1 MPSLL
6 RLAAPLAAS
15 LVLLAGCDD
24 PLAPGDV
31 AGTYV
36 LETVDGDA
44 LPAAIAAGPQE
55 RVVVSVVIELSDDET
70 GEVSHFEVIDGI
82 GYSSVVSIAY
92 EIAGDEGFVAEFP
105 CPPNAL
111 CTAPPHL
118 VGRFRGGRLE
128 LSRYLIDGHE
138 WSFGR
143 PQIEAAAVGR

>member
-15 LVLLAGCDD
+15 LVLVAGCDD

-55 RVVVSVVIELSDDET
+55 RVIVSVVIELSDDGT
-70 GEVSHFEVIDGI
+70 GDVTHVERIDGVV
-82 GYSSVVSIAY
+82 YSSVMSVEY
-92 EIAGDEGFVAEFP
+92 EIRRDEGFVAELP

-143 PQIEAAAVGR
+143 PQIEAAAIGR